1 MFTDMATSRDLLAG
15 FKESRNQA
23 AETSA
28 GLPDPPPVDLAVQ
41 VLTSGAWPLPPPG
54 PCEIP
59 APLREAAKTFEEY
72 YLSVYSGRKLTWQTG
87 LGTVELKAQFQGKGS
102 RSGKKHE
109 LSVSIPQACV
119 LMLFADRGE
128 DWLPFAE
135 IAKATQLEAP
145 ELKRALRALACV
157 KGKNVLVKA
166 PPGKAVEEGDR
177 FQFNESFQSKMYR
190 VKLGASLAVK
200 DREPAPGGDRGELRK
215 RVEED
220 RKPQV
225 EAAIVRLMKARRT
238 LHHNGIVAEV
248 TQQLQ
253 PRFLPA
259 PQLIKA
265 RLETLCE
272 RGYVER
278 DAEDSKLWHYVA

>member
-1 MFTDMATSRDLLAG
+1 M
-15 FKESRNQA
+15 
-23 AETSA
+23 
-28 GLPDPPPVDLAVQ
+28 
-41 VLTSGAWPLPPPG
+41 
-54 PCEIP
+54 
-59 APLREAAKTFEEY
+59 
-72 YLSVYSGRKLTWQTG
+72 
-87 LGTVELKAQFQGKGS
+87 
-102 RSGKKHE
+102 
-109 LSVSIPQACV
+109 
-119 LMLFADRGE
+119 E
-128 DWLPFAE
+128 D
-135 IAKATQLEAP
+135 
-145 ELKRALRALACV
+145 
-157 KGKNVLVKA
+157 
-166 PPGKAVEEGDR
+166 
-177 FQFNESFQSKMYR
+177 
-190 VKLGASLAVK
+190 
-200 DREPAPGGDRGELRK
+200 
-215 RVEED
+215 D